1 MRMAF
6 GPNGMPLTALPVT
19 NTCGTNSASEDLF
32 DGYEAA
38 RLTESDVDDHQIR
51 APMRS
56 GGHRFGDIGLH
67 GADGV
72 AETVNRLREQ
82 FTDNSV
88 VFHDQS
94 AQRLHRIASPLQ
106 EL

>member
-1 MRMAF
+1 
-6 GPNGMPLTALPVT
+6 MPLTALPVT
-19 NTCGTNSASEDLF
+19 NTCGTNLLRRISLTAS
-32 DGYEAA
+32 EAA
-38 RLTESDVDDHQIR
+38 RLAESDVDDHQIW

-67 GADGV
+67 GADRV
-72 AETVNRLREQ
+72 AETLKRFREQ
-82 FTDNSV
+82 FTENCV

-94 AQRLHRIASPLQ
+94 AQRLHRITSPLP